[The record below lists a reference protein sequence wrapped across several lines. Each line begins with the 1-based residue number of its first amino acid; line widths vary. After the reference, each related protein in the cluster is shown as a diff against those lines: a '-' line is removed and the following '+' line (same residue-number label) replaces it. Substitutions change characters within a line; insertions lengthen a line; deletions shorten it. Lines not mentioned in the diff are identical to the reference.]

1 MVKKVGLL
9 SFLQVGHNKGSSD
22 IEDRVWQRYCQY
34 NREIINNG
42 KLYKQMT
49 NKIVTI
55 ASLAIIFCSCNDTS
69 KSQQVNN
76 KKDDLEILSEAYEK
90 GNWDLIISI
99 GDTLIGEDD
108 PKNISILYAEALAAK
123 GKIEKAI
130 NVLNKKIAN
139 KPDDYYLFQT
149 KGNIFYIEDAYDSAI
164 VSYDK
169 VIEMRPTYA
178 RPYVYEGEIY
188 TIIGEKQ
195 KAITRYMEAV
205 RLFADNG
212 FIDEVQELCNRVL
225 SIDSTNVEAKGYL
238 EQAQVSQE

>member
-1 MVKKVGLL
+1 
-9 SFLQVGHNKGSSD
+9 
-22 IEDRVWQRYCQY
+22 
-34 NREIINNG
+34 
-42 KLYKQMT
+42 MT

-55 ASLAIIFCSCNDTS
+55 ASLAIIFCSCNNTS

-76 KKDDLEILSEAYEK
+76 SKNDLEILSEAYEK

-108 PKNISILYAEALAAK
+108 PKNISIIYAEALAAK

-130 NVLNKKIAN
+130 NVLNRKIAN

-149 KGNIFYIEDAYDSAI
+149 KGNIFYIAEEYDSAI

-169 VIEMRPTYA
+169 VIELGPAYA
-178 RPYVYEGEIY
+178 RPYVYEGKIY
-188 TIIGEKQ
+188 TIMGEKQ
-195 KAITRYMEAV
+195 KAITRYLEAV

-212 FIDEVQELCNRVL
+212 FIDEVQELCNLVL
-225 SIDSTNVEAKGYL
+225 SLDSTNIEAKEYL
-238 EQAQVSQE
+238 EQAQSPQK